1 MSAESSLIPSA
12 EHLREAAA
20 AQGVEIEDED
30 VQGVLGFLTRIMPA
44 LREIEEQLP
53 PETPP

>member
-1 MSAESSLIPSA
+1 MCPESSLIPSA
-12 EHLREAAA
+12 EHLRESAA
-20 AQGVEIEDED
+20 AQGVHIDDADIE
-30 VQGVLGFLTRIMPA
+30 GVLGFLMRIMPA